1 MHSRFLVGQEL
12 RRWLYYYCASKDD
25 LCLHLAAATSVP
37 LALVFSVDLGLGRE
51 TDRGHRNTFKGVME
65 QEDVGLGAEGLFSG
79 RLNSEH
85 CPSCALTVRY
95 DFWAFSLNFDVGCQ
109 CPLYQ

>member
-1 MHSRFLVGQEL
+1 MALLAQKMIFVSIWPL
-12 RRWLYYYCASKDD
+12 R
-25 LCLHLAAATSVP
+25 

-79 RLNSEH
+79 RLNSEQ
-85 CPSCALTVRY
+85 CALTLLVRY
-95 DFWAFSLNFDVGCQ
+95 EFGAFSLNFDVGSQ
-109 CPLYQ
+109 